1 MITREQNQ
9 LLTQTGPETPMG
21 KLFRR
26 YWIPILLSEELPDP
40 DCPQVQVKL
49 LSEALLAF
57 RDSDGRIGL
66 IDEFCAHRRVSLWYG
81 RVEDGGI
88 RCAYHGW
95 KYDVT
100 GQCLEVPSESSER
113 GFASR
118 VKLKSYPCIERGGV
132 IWTYMGPPESQPSFP
147 DFEWMAV
154 PDTHRYV
161 NKRHQESN
169 YLQSMEGG
177 IDGAHVSWLHSG
189 SMDREP
195 MRAGSKG
202 AQYQKDTKP
211 KIEVMNSP
219 TGLLIGARR
228 NADAGQNYWRVTQWI
243 MPWYTMIPPYGDHA
257 LHGHAWVPIDDENC
271 FVWTMTHHPI
281 RPLSAEEN
289 AAMREGKGLYPDLI
303 PNSFR
308 PVQNQSNRFGMD
320 RAAQKAGIYYS
331 GIPGIAMQ
339 DASLQ
344 ESAGAIVD
352 RSEELLVSTDNAI
365 IMARNRLMKC
375 ALALAEGIEPPARD
389 PATHRVRS
397 ASFVKP
403 AEMSFTEAVR
413 EVIEAKAE
421 VGVAHV
427 SV

>member
-1 MITREQNQ
+1 MISQEQND
-9 LLTQTGPETPMG
+9 LLTQTAPGTPMG
-21 KLFRR
+21 ALFRR
-26 YWIPILLSEELPDP
+26 YWIPLLLSTELPEP
-40 DCPQVQVKL
+40 DCAQIQVKV
-49 LSEALLAF
+49 LSEQLLAF
-57 RDSDGRIGL
+57 RDTQGRVGL
-66 IDEFCAHRRVSLWYG
+66 ISEFCAHRRVSLWYG
-81 RVEDGGI
+81 RNEEGGI

-100 GQCLEVPSESSER
+100 GQCLEVPSESAER
-113 GFASR
+113 GFAQR
-118 VKLKSYPCIERGGV
+118 VKLQSYPCVERGGV
-132 IWTYMGPPESQPSFP
+132 IWTYMGPPEHKPSFP

-154 PDTHRYV
+154 PQAQRYV
-161 NKRHQESN
+161 NKRWQESN

-189 SMDREP
+189 AMEHEP

-228 NADAGQNYWRVTQWI
+228 NAEAGQHYWRVTQWI
-243 MPWYTMIPPYGDHA
+243 LPWYTMIPPYGDHA
-257 LHGHAWVPIDDENC
+257 LHGHAWVPIDEHNC
-271 FVWTMTHHPI
+271 FVWTLTHHPT
-281 RPLSAEEN
+281 RALTTEEHT
-289 AAMREGKGLYPDLI
+289 AMSDGKGLYPELI
-303 PNSFR
+303 PGSFHPAQNRQNS
-308 PVQNQSNRFGMD
+308 FGMD

-352 RSEELLVSTDNAI
+352 RSREMLVSSDNAI

-375 ALALAEGIEPPARD
+375 ALALEQGVEPPALD
-389 PATHRVRS
+389 PLTHRVRS

-403 AEMSFTEAVR
+403 ANMDFAEAVQ
-413 EVIEAKAE
+413 EVIESKPE
-421 VGVAHV
+421 IGVAHT
-427 SV
+427 SI